1 MAATEMSALTTAD
14 TSRPGIPATPA
25 PSVSVVVP
33 VFGSGESLPELVS
46 RVQAALSPLVSTLEL
61 ILVNDGSGRG
71 SWQVIEDL
79 ARREPQVRGLD
90 LMHNYGQH
98 NALLAGITRARYSII
113 VTMDDDLQHPPEDL
127 PKLLAAIGEG
137 NDVAYGKPQRREHS
151 PWRNLA
157 SRVIKR
163 GVRAALGAEMAE
175 KSSAFRMFR
184 AELKEGFA
192 GFRDAQ
198 VSIDVL
204 LSWSADRVA
213 CVTVDHHPRR
223 QGRSGY
229 NLSKLLA
236 VTLGMITGYSTLP
249 LRLAGGLGLLSAT
262 LGLALLA
269 WLLLQTLMHEG
280 HASGLTL
287 LAAMIAVF
295 AGLQLFAIGVIGE
308 YLARIHFR
316 TLGKPAFVIRSETG
330 SKDNQEHHT

>member
-1 MAATEMSALTTAD
+1 MSTAPAAASSDPPM
-14 TSRPGIPATPA
+14 PAAPP

-33 VFGSGESLPELVS
+33 VFGNGENLRELVS
-46 RVQAALSPLVSTLEL
+46 RVQAVLSPLVSGLEL
-61 ILVNDGSGRG
+61 ILVNDGSGRR
-71 SWQVIEDL
+71 SWQVIEAL
-79 ARREPQVRGLD
+79 ARREPQVRGID

-98 NALLAGITRARYSII
+98 NALLAGITRARNSII
-113 VTMDDDLQHPPEDL
+113 VTMDDDLQHPPEEL

-157 SRVIKR
+157 SRLAKR
-163 GVRAALGAEMAE
+163 AVRAALGAEMAE

-213 CVTVDHHPRR
+213 CVAVDHHPRR

-229 NLSKLLA
+229 DLGKLLA

-249 LRLAGGLGLLSAT
+249 LRLASGLGLLSAT
-262 LGLALLA
+262 LGLGLLF
-269 WLLLQTLMHEG
+269 WLLLQMLTADG
-280 HASGLTL
+280 QPSGLTL
-287 LAAMIAVF
+287 VAAMIALF
-295 AGLQLFAIGVIGE
+295 AGLQLFAIGVVGE
-308 YLARIHFR
+308 YLARMHFR
-316 TLGKPAFVIRSETG
+316 TLGKPAFVIRTETG
-330 SKDNQEHHT
+330 PTPRLENQDS